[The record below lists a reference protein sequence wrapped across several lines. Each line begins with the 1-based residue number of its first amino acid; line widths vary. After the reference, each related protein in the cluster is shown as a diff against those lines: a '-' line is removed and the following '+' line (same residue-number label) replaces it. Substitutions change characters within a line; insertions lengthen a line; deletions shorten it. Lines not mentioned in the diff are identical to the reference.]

1 MPISVRSRSASDPM
15 IDPVQTVRVDNLGGA
30 VAARP
35 ARATDVGDVAEVRGF
50 GQSIGSALNSL
61 SSAESRADAAA
72 LAGATGDLSSVSDFM
87 VAATE
92 AQLATE
98 VTVAVR
104 NRAIEAFNDIMRM
117 QV

>member
-1 MPISVRSRSASDPM
+1 M
-15 IDPVQTVRVDNLGGA
+15 INPVQNVSVSSVGGA
-30 VAARP
+30 GSIGATQAPGSNRP
-35 ARATDVGDVAEVRGF
+35 GGPGVDEPSGF
-50 GQSIGSALNSL
+50 GDSIGSALSNL
-61 SSAESRADAAA
+61 GGAEARADSAA
-72 LAGATGDLSSVSDFM
+72 LAGATGDLASVSDYM

>member
-1 MPISVRSRSASDPM
+1 M
-15 IDPVQTVRVDNLGGA
+15 IDPVQNINVNPLGGA
-30 VAARP
+30 GTARQ
-35 ARATDVGDVAEVRGF
+35 RAGEQTTGTGF
-50 GQSIGSALNSL
+50 GDSVGAALEGL
-61 SSAESRADAAA
+61 GAAEARADAAA
-72 LAGATGDLSSVSDFM
+72 LAGATGDLSSVSDYM

-92 AQLATE
+92 AQLTTE

>member
-1 MPISVRSRSASDPM
+1 M
-15 IDPVQTVRVDNLGGA
+15 IDPVQTVRVDTLGGA
-30 VAARP
+30 GSARP
-35 ARATDVGDVAEVRGF
+35 ARATDVGDANQASGF
-50 GQSIGSALNSL
+50 GDSIGSALNNL
-61 SSAESRADAAA
+61 SNAESRADAAA